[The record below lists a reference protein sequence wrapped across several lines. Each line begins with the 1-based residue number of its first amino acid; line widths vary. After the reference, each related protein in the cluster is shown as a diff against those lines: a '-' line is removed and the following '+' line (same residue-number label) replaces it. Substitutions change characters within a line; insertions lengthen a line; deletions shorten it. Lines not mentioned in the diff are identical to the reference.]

1 MSPRSA
7 FADRAGS
14 AGIDWALTWRQLV
27 GTLRLDLRRSLF
39 SPRALAALFLAF
51 APAVLV
57 GIWTMTP
64 FPGREFAGPNE
75 AVVMF
80 SVLFELYV
88 RVSIFFSALFL
99 FVSLYRSDILEK
111 SLHYY
116 LLTPVRREVVAL
128 GKYLAALIV
137 SFGIFALGTATLFLL
152 ITSPWG
158 LREQSNYLVQGPGLA
173 NLLGYLGVVGLAC
186 AGYGALFLLI
196 GVVFRNPVLPA
207 AALWVWE
214 AANLLLPPMLK
225 RFSVIFYLHS
235 LYPIPLAK
243 GLFEMVA
250 DPAPVWLSL
259 TGAVFFVGAVLFL
272 AGWRVR
278 RMDLAYGG
286 E

>member
-1 MSPRSA
+1 MS
-7 FADRAGS
+7 D
-14 AGIDWALTWRQLV
+14 IDWGLTGRQLA
-27 GTLRLDLRRSLF
+27 GTLRLDLRRSLL

-64 FPGREFAGPNE
+64 FPTREFAGPQE
-75 AVVMF
+75 SIVMF

-116 LLTPVRREVVAL
+116 LLTPVRREIVAL
-128 GKYLAALIV
+128 GKYLAALVV
-137 SFGIFALGTATLFLL
+137 SVGTFGLGTIVIFLL
-152 ITSPWG
+152 TTSPWG
-158 LREQSNYLVQGPGLA
+158 LSEQANYLFQGPGMA
-173 NLLGYLGVVGLAC
+173 NLLGYLGVVVLAC

-207 AALWVWE
+207 AALWSWE
-214 AANLLLPPMLK
+214 AANLLLPPLLK
-225 RFSVIFYLHS
+225 RVSVIFYLHS

-243 GLFEMVA
+243 GVFEMVA

-259 TGAVFFVGAVLFL
+259 AGALVFVTAVLFL
-272 AGWRVR
+272 AGWKVR

>member
-1 MSPRSA
+1 MS
-7 FADRAGS
+7 
-14 AGIDWALTWRQLV
+14 GIDWGLVGRQV
-27 GTLRLDLRRSLF
+27 AGTLRLDLRRSLF

-51 APAVLV
+51 APALLV
-57 GIWTMTP
+57 GIWSLTP
-64 FPGREFAGPNE
+64 IPTREFAGPQE
-75 AVVMF
+75 SVVMF
-80 SVLFELYV
+80 AVIFELYV

-128 GKYLAALIV
+128 GKYLAALLV
-137 SFGIFALGTATLFLL
+137 SFGIFALGATVIFLL

-158 LREQSNYLVQGPGLA
+158 LSEQANYLFQGPGLG
-173 NLLGYLGVVGLAC
+173 NLLSYLGVVFLAC
-186 AGYGALFLLI
+186 AGYGALFLLV

-214 AANLLLPPMLK
+214 AANLLLPPVLK

-235 LYPIPLAK
+235 LYPIPLAR
-243 GLFEMVA
+243 GMFEMVA

-259 TGAVFFVGAVLFL
+259 VGALVFVGAVLFL
-272 AGWRVR
+272 AGWKVR

>member
-1 MSPRSA
+1 MSGTA
-7 FADRAGS
+7 GDRQ
-14 AGIDWALTWRQLV
+14 IDWTLIGRQVL

-39 SPRALAALFLAF
+39 SARALAAFFLAF
-51 APAVLV
+51 APALLV
-57 GIWTMTP
+57 GIWSLTP
-64 FPGREFAGPNE
+64 FPAREFSGPQE
-75 AVVMF
+75 SVVMF
-80 SVLFELYV
+80 SVIFELYV

-128 GKYLAALIV
+128 GKYLAALAV
-137 SFGIFALGTATLFLL
+137 SAGIFFVGTTVIFLL

-158 LREQSNYLVQGPGLA
+158 LSEQTNYLLQGPGLG
-173 NLLGYLGVVGLAC
+173 NLFGYLGVVFLAC
-186 AGYGALFLLI
+186 AGYGALFLLV

-225 RFSVIFYLHS
+225 RISVIFYLHG
-235 LYPIPLAK
+235 LYPIPLPR

-250 DPAPVWLSL
+250 NPTPTWLSL
-259 TGAVFFVGAVLFL
+259 SGAVVFVAAVLLL